1 MYANQRINT
10 VRTNAESRMLA
21 FAGIVPLASAS
32 KSASDEYNP
41 PGPVLV
47 GRENRRGYPVRYGV
61 KMGQQRL
68 IERLHRHGLAKSTLC
83 SPAGVSVRN
92 CLIQD

>member
-10 VRTNAESRMLA
+10 VRTTPISRMLA

-32 KSASDEYNP
+32 NRQGDEYNP

-47 GRENRRGYPVRYGV
+47 GRENRRDIPVRYGV

-68 IERLHRHGLAKSTLC
+68 IERLTASGLAKSTLC

-92 CLIQD
+92 A